1 MQIFNYGS
9 KEIEYLKS
17 RDKKL
22 SAAIDRIGM
31 IEREITPE
39 PFHALVSSVV
49 SQQISNKAAETVWKR
64 LSSLLGSITP
74 ESISKVSQAEIQ
86 SCGMTIRKAGYIKGI
101 ADAAISGEINFE
113 TLHALTDGEIIKK
126 LSALN
131 GVGVWTAEML
141 LIFSLCRPNV
151 VSYGDLAIRRGM
163 MNLYNLK
170 DLPKE
175 KFARYIKRYSPY
187 GSVVSF
193 YLWELSLQ
201 SDPKKVI
208 IDI

>member
-1 MQIFNYGS
+1 MKIFNYGS

-22 SAAIDRIGM
+22 SASIDRIGM

-64 LSSLLGSITP
+64 LSNLLGSITP

-141 LIFSLCRPNV
+141 LIFSLCRPNI

-187 GSVVSF
+187 GSVASF

-201 SDPKKVI
+201 TDPKKVI